1 MNIIGLGKAGC
12 AIADRFSEYPQYNVF
27 KIDVDIEGPLCYNMK
42 YQKGPEEYE
51 SNVPSLKTFF
61 EDAKGQTV
69 LVLGGSGDISAISLR
84 IMEQIKDSCA
94 INILYIRPD
103 TQLLSEPKKLHE
115 KVTYNV
121 LQQYA
126 RSNAIN
132 RIYLVSNTE
141 VESILG
147 TVPIMGYYEKLN
159 ELIVYTMHMIN
170 VFNNSEPVMG
180 SLSSPKETRKI
191 CTVGTYDIE
200 KDEEKLFF
208 PLDTV
213 REISY
218 IYGVGEKRLR
228 EDGSLHKKIVSQ
240 MKGKTNDETVDVSF
254 GVFPTNYETDY
265 GYVLAYSPNIQS

>member
-12 AIADRFSEYPQYNVF
+12 AIADRFSEYPQYNIF
-27 KIDVDIEGPLCYNMK
+27 KIDVDIEGPSCYTVK

-51 SNVPSLKTFF
+51 SNAPSLKNFF
-61 EDAKGQTV
+61 KGVQGETV
-69 LVLGGSGDISAISLR
+69 FIVGGSGDISAMTLR
-84 IMEQIKDSCA
+84 VAEQIKDSCT
-94 INILYIRPD
+94 IDILYIRPD

-126 RSNAIN
+126 RSSAVN

-141 VESILG
+141 VENILG

-170 VFNNSEPVMG
+170 IFNNSEPVMG
-180 SLSSPKETRKI
+180 SLASPGKTRKI

-228 EDGSLHKKIVSQ
+228 EDGGLHKKIVSQ

-254 GVFPTNYETDY
+254 GVYPTKYENDY
-265 GYVLAYSPNIQS
+265 GYVIAYSPNIQS